1 MIKKGRKQLFW
12 NIEKKRFY
20 GEAKGECLKK
30 WWGCPNLEWWIAK
43 RPSSFLHAHLVT
55 IKKITELIR
64 GRFPYVFPNTG
75 GMSVANR
82 WGWRGRAQQHLGY
95 RGKKLLKRKQ
105 QLLSRPLAPAGEVA
119 PQAPLLRGRPPPHLA
134 PFRTHG
140 YAALD
145 PLKCP
150 RSRTTP
156 PLSPTH
162 RPIPTKFHEKLPPRA
177 RPVLDNRWAVAP
189 AGLGLPSQAHS
200 TPPRP
205 GPGGARLRDG
215 RGSSLP
221 YLRHICRTDGSHLRG
236 GRSWVTART
245 RMWDSATG
253 LQPPPPLPL
262 PPPLPRRER
271 AGDARARP
279 PHPTPPPRG
288 AGAQRDWREK
298 ARTRARARPRGSPP
312 PEERGGGGAKVG
324 VEREVGISA
333 QRISDPSPGAGSRD

>member
-215 RGSSLP
+215 EGEL
-221 YLRHICRTDGSHLRG
+221 T
-236 GRSWVTART
+236 
-245 RMWDSATG
+245 
-253 LQPPPPLPL
+253 PL
-262 PPPLPRRER
+262 PPPYLPYWRVTSPRRPQLGHGQNPDVR
-271 AGDARARP
+271 LGNGTPASAASAAPAAAASAGTRRRRPSAPTTPHSAPSRRRGSAGLEGKGQNARARAAP
-279 PHPTPPPRG
+279 RQPSPRG
-288 AGAQRDWREK
+288 ARRRRSQGGC
-298 ARTRARARPRGSPP
+298 RA
-312 PEERGGGGAKVG
+312 GGGYLSPAD
-324 VEREVGISA
+324 
-333 QRISDPSPGAGSRD
+333 QRPQPGSGL